1 MEEVAIE
8 TGVPMPEPIIR
19 VRYAFEKMAVG
30 TSMFFAE
37 LQQIESAQTA
47 ARDWAKRNNPE
58 FKVTR
63 RKVEGGY
70 RLWRIK

>member
-1 MEEVAIE
+1 MEQVAID
-8 TGVPMPEPIIR
+8 TGIPVPEPIIR
-19 VRYAFEKMAVG
+19 VRYAFEKMG
-30 TSMFFAE
+30 IGESMFFAE
-37 LQQIESAQTA
+37 LQQVESAQTA